1 MKQKI
6 FVAIVIVIIIGVGL
20 FCFFTKNNYKTV
32 KFGNTS
38 IKSAEDI
45 KEYILNLTHYEA
57 EIKVEVHS
65 NKTQNQYK
73 IKQNYQA
80 PNLANQE
87 IIEPVALEG
96 LKTTY
101 DGTNLKIEN
110 TKLNLSKLYEN
121 YPYVAENNL
130 WLSSFIE
137 NYKKDDKAILKEEEN
152 EIKMQLTTKNESGKN
167 NTVQT
172 LYIDKNTLKPTKL
185 TIEDMNQKMLVY
197 ILYKEITINSSR

>member
-6 FVAIVIVIIIGVGL
+6 FIVIVIILIISVGL

-45 KEYILNLTHYEA
+45 KEYILNLTSYEA
-57 EIKVEVHS
+57 EIEVEVHS
-65 NKTQNQYK
+65 NKNQNQYK
-73 IKQNYQA
+73 MKQNYQA
-80 PNLANQE
+80 PNLAVQE
-87 IIEPVALEG
+87 VIEPVALEG
-96 LKTTY
+96 IKTTY
-101 DGTNLKIEN
+101 DGTNLRIEN

-121 YPYVAENNL
+121 YPYVAENYL

-137 NYKKDDKAILKEEEN
+137 CYKKDENAILKEKN
-152 EIKMQLTTKNESGKN
+152 EIIMQAKASAQDDKNGII
-167 NTVQT
+167 QT

-185 TIEDMNQKMLVY
+185 TIEDRNQKMLVY

>member
-6 FVAIVIVIIIGVGL
+6 FIVIVIILIIGVGL

-45 KEYILNLTHYEA
+45 KEYILNLSSYEA
-57 EIKVEVHS
+57 EIEVEVHS
-65 NKTQNQYK
+65 NKNQNQYK
-73 IKQNYQA
+73 MKQSYQS
-80 PNLANQE
+80 PNLAVQE
-87 IIEPVALEG
+87 VIEPVALEG
-96 LKTTY
+96 LKTSY
-101 DGTNLKIEN
+101 DGANLKIEN
-110 TKLNLSKLYEN
+110 TKFNLSKIYEN
-121 YPYVAENNL
+121 YPYVAENHL

-137 NYKKDDKAILKEEEN
+137 CYKKDKNAILKEEN
-152 EIKMQLTTKNESGKN
+152 EIIMQTKVSAQKDKSGI
-167 NTVQT
+167 VQT

-185 TIEDMNQKMLVY
+185 TIEDRNQKMLVY